1 MIHSLFFHEF
11 ISKGELKESPWRLS
25 EKLSVVKLFHSSG
38 LVDTHVSYI
47 HGQSYPLKPLEAVIK
62 IDKGVSF

>member
-38 LVDTHVSYI
+38 LVDTRFRLQTYRIYMASRTH
-47 HGQSYPLKPLEAVIK
+47 
-62 IDKGVSF
+62 